1 MFGFL
6 TLKYQEMLAASSG
19 EEKVMVSAIID
30 SLEKR
35 WDKSDQEVFVAAVIL
50 NPMYKTKPFAQIHK
64 FTYASIYSLLV
75 KLWKHFYHGS
85 EPPVQLQQ
93 EMMAYFRGVG
103 DYESMDTWVQATI
116 QTSATNVSV

>member
-1 MFGFL
+1 MSHIQPLALAVNFTQAAHCQLDEVLIMFGFL

-30 SLEKR
+30 SLEKW

-50 NPMYKTKPFAQIHK
+50 NPMYKTKPFAQIRK

-93 EMMAYFRGVG
+93 EMMAYF
-103 DYESMDTWVQATI
+103 
-116 QTSATNVSV
+116 

>member
-50 NPMYKTKPFAQIHK
+50 NPMYKTKPFAQIRK